1 MAQNYVESGDVL
13 DYTAG
18 SGETINSGDLV
29 IKGDIIGVALGK
41 ATEGQTV
48 AIRCEGVF
56 TLPKAT
62 GAITLGAK
70 VYWVTADSNVSTT
83 ASGNTLIGVAWGA
96 QASGD
101 TTVKVRLKTA

>member
-18 SGETINSGDLV
+18 SGETINSGDLI

-41 ATEGQTV
+41 ATEGQVV
-48 AIRCEGVF
+48 AIAAEGVF
-56 TLPKAT
+56 ILPKAT

-70 VYWVTADSNVSTT
+70 VYWDATNSNVTTT
-83 ASGNTLIGVAWGA
+83 ASGNTLIGAAWSA

-101 TTVKVRLKTA
+101 TTVKVRIKCA

>member
-18 SGETINSGDLV
+18 SGETITSGDLI
-29 IKGDIIGVALGK
+29 IKGEIIGVALGS
-41 ATEGQTV
+41 ATEGVVV
-48 AIRCEGVF
+48 AVKTKGVF

-70 VYWVTADSNVSTT
+70 VYWDATNGNVTTT
-83 ASGNTLIGVAWGA
+83 ASGNTLIGAAWAA

-101 TTVKVRLKTA
+101 TTVKVRLI

>member
-18 SGETINSGDLV
+18 SGETITSGDLI
-29 IKGDIIGVALGK
+29 IKGDIIGVALGD
-41 ATEGQTV
+41 AVEGEVV
-48 AIRCEGVF
+48 AVKCGGVF

-70 VYWVTADSNVSTT
+70 VYWVAADSNVSTT
-83 ASGNTLIGVAWGA
+83 ASGNTLIGAAWGA

-101 TTVKVRLKTA
+101 ATVKVRLKTA